1 METTTPTQAT
11 TQQDP
16 VKSQF
21 AAALRQYQYYSH
33 GRSLRKFCED
43 EGLDYPKFC
52 KYAREHGPGSD
63 AGKQTGS
70 ADALPAS
77 FIEVPQEAPAEPVSI
92 REIRTDYSKQ
102 KDYTENAIYHS
113 LGEYFTLGE
122 GETFATRDGEIDI
135 NLVKVI
141 IRYPEKIEE
150 HIYET
155 ATVRSADAED
165 YRTASRLGLDLPC
178 PGCWTRRRR
187 VHR

>member
-1 METTTPTQAT
+1 METTKPTQAT
-11 TQQDP
+11 TRQAP

-77 FIEVPQEAPAEPVSI
+77 FIEVPQEVPAEPVSI
-92 REIRTDYSKQ
+92 REIRVR
-102 KDYTENAIYHS
+102 
-113 LGEYFTLGE
+113 FTNGMILHGRADRLE
-122 GETFATRDGEIDI
+122 DI
-135 NLVKVI
+135 LAMV
-141 IRYPEKIEE
+141 RKIL
-150 HIYET
+150 
-155 ATVRSADAED
+155 A
-165 YRTASRLGLDLPC
+165 
-178 PGCWTRRRR
+178 
-187 VHR
+187 